1 GIGTTDHPEID
12 HAPAAYACEEIV
24 VLEQH
29 ALGGIPREPR
39 RCEDLFLP
47 CRLTGLIGR
56 FPVGRHVNELGRAQV
71 VVELVVVAVEHDDL
85 VGGGTIIM
93 TDGTDHGFHRADPR
107 RHEVLPRPPYDGH
120 SY

>member
-1 GIGTTDHPEID
+1 
-12 HAPAAYACEEIV
+12 
-24 VLEQH
+24 
-29 ALGGIPREPR
+29 
-39 RCEDLFLP
+39 P

-93 TDGTDHGFHRADPR
+93 TDGTDHGFHRPDPR

-120 SY
+120 SYQMQDPAPEATAFVTFARWRQRLPTEVKRRHHGRDGGTH